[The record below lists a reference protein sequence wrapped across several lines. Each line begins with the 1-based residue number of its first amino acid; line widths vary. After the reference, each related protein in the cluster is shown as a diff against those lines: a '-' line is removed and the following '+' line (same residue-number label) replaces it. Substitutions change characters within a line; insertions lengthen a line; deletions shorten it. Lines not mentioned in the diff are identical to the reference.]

1 MTDVLARI
9 ASKESFA
16 VMVEVVYTRWFSRA
30 GLKGVQVRIL
40 PTALKILIGGSPMKK
55 LKSWLKKRFSSIA
68 FEMPVLSAEERQLIP
83 VDCFLC

>member
-1 MTDVLARI
+1 
-9 ASKESFA
+9 
-16 VMVEVVYTRWFSRA
+16 
-30 GLKGVQVRIL
+30 
-40 PTALKILIGGSPMKK
+40 MKK